1 MAELPKGYIRIA
13 GDYSYAKLN
22 MGGMVIRNPAGV
34 EVFFQPGE
42 EQSVMYE
49 NFEALD
55 EIEGDAKRAT
65 IADMILGDY
74 FA

>member
-22 MGGMVIRNPAGV
+22 MGGMVIRNPAGA
-34 EVFFQPGE
+34 EVFVPHGDD
-42 EQSVMYE
+42 QSAMYE
-49 NFEALD
+49 NFDALD
-55 EIEGDAKRAT
+55 EIEDDARRAT